1 MVIKM
6 RCIVYLLIILLA
18 VSQTVWAADG
28 SGSSSTSTP
37 GQLNAQPAVN
47 LKNSIAEIARV
58 LAEILTILGAVMLAL
73 VETGKISDPNIKAQK
88 KTFLTMIIFGG
99 LIYFVAENDTLLQW
113 AKDFM
118 AGFFQ

>member
-1 MVIKM
+1 M